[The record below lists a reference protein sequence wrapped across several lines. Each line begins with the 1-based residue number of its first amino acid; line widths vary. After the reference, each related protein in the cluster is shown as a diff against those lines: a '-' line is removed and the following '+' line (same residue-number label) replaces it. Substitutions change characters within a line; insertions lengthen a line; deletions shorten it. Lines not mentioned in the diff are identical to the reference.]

1 MDFTSLFNMQG
12 MMFCILALGW
22 YLRKSGM
29 IDKSGKALLSSLV
42 MNVTLPAS
50 IVKSFQMEFSM
61 NILKLTLEVIV
72 ISFLIQIFSN
82 LLSRVLYPGWSEE
95 SKKVLQYATIVSN
108 AGILGNAIAEG
119 IFGDLGIMYA
129 AVYTIPTRIFMWSVG
144 LTYFTEAPTKKEL
157 LKKVE
162 TKEKNWKEAV
172 KEAQDD
178 FDEDIINTLLIIGRS
193 RSKETDHYKDAL
205 KLLKARISNLESNL
219 HIEIDM
225 ERIEDRSKAL
235 SYIGLEIADALKEI
249 PAPAEE
255 VVEEQVEP
263 IVEPIQKAKK
273 VKAKKEKKVN
283 VAAIAEH
290 SNVEK
295 VEQPKVETIQK
306 VEEPQQ
312 EQYVTETFE
321 AKPSLW
327 QRFKNSKFVR
337 TIKYIMSIRV
347 VLEVPA
353 LPEGKTEN

>member
-22 YLRKSGM
+22 HLRKSGM

-61 NILKLTLEVIV
+61 DILKLTLEVIV

-157 LKKVE
+157 LKKVD
-162 TKEKNWKEAV
+162 TSMYH
-172 KEAQDD
+172 
-178 FDEDIINTLLIIGRS
+178 R
-193 RSKETDHYKDAL
+193 
-205 KLLKARISNLESNL
+205 NLYRHGTS
-219 HIEIDM
+219 
-225 ERIEDRSKAL
+225 
-235 SYIGLEIADALKEI
+235 GI
-249 PAPAEE
+249 P
-255 VVEEQVEP
+255 
-263 IVEPIQKAKK
+263 
-273 VKAKKEKKVN
+273 
-283 VAAIAEH
+283 
-290 SNVEK
+290 
-295 VEQPKVETIQK
+295 
-306 VEEPQQ
+306 
-312 EQYVTETFE
+312 
-321 AKPSLW
+321 
-327 QRFKNSKFVR
+327 
-337 TIKYIMSIRV
+337 
-347 VLEVPA
+347 VPA
-353 LPEGKTEN
+353 SRICKPDSPDGRRGEHVLRDASDRVYARGNPV

>member
-29 IDKSGKALLSSLV
+29 IDKSGKALISSLV

-61 NILKLTLEVIV
+61 DILKLTLEVIV

-157 LKKVE
+157 LK
-162 TKEKNWKEAV
+162 TS
-172 KEAQDD
+172 
-178 FDEDIINTLLIIGRS
+178 G
-193 RSKETDHYKDAL
+193 
-205 KLLKARISNLESNL
+205 
-219 HIEIDM
+219 
-225 ERIEDRSKAL
+225 
-235 SYIGLEIADALKEI
+235 I
-249 PAPAEE
+249 P
-255 VVEEQVEP
+255 
-263 IVEPIQKAKK
+263 
-273 VKAKKEKKVN
+273 
-283 VAAIAEH
+283 
-290 SNVEK
+290 
-295 VEQPKVETIQK
+295 
-306 VEEPQQ
+306 
-312 EQYVTETFE
+312 
-321 AKPSLW
+321 
-327 QRFKNSKFVR
+327 
-337 TIKYIMSIRV
+337 
-347 VLEVPA
+347 VPA
-353 LPEGKTEN
+353 SRICEPDSPDGRRGEHVLRDASDRVYARGNPV

>member
-61 NILKLTLEVIV
+61 DILKLTLEVIV

-144 LTYFTEAPTKKEL
+144 LTYFTEAPTNKECRDTS
-157 LKKVE
+157 VYHRNFYRHG
-162 TKEKNWKEAV
+162 TS
-172 KEAQDD
+172 
-178 FDEDIINTLLIIGRS
+178 G
-193 RSKETDHYKDAL
+193 
-205 KLLKARISNLESNL
+205 
-219 HIEIDM
+219 
-225 ERIEDRSKAL
+225 
-235 SYIGLEIADALKEI
+235 I
-249 PAPAEE
+249 P
-255 VVEEQVEP
+255 
-263 IVEPIQKAKK
+263 
-273 VKAKKEKKVN
+273 
-283 VAAIAEH
+283 
-290 SNVEK
+290 
-295 VEQPKVETIQK
+295 
-306 VEEPQQ
+306 
-312 EQYVTETFE
+312 
-321 AKPSLW
+321 
-327 QRFKNSKFVR
+327 
-337 TIKYIMSIRV
+337 
-347 VLEVPA
+347 VPA
-353 LPEGKTEN
+353 SRICKPDSPDDRRGEYVLRDASDRVYARGNPV

>member
-144 LTYFTEAPTKKEL
+144 LTLFYGGADEERAFKEGCD
-157 LKKVE
+157 
-162 TKEKNWKEAV
+162 TSMYH
-172 KEAQDD
+172 
-178 FDEDIINTLLIIGRS
+178 R
-193 RSKETDHYKDAL
+193 
-205 KLLKARISNLESNL
+205 NLYRHGTS
-219 HIEIDM
+219 
-225 ERIEDRSKAL
+225 
-235 SYIGLEIADALKEI
+235 GI
-249 PAPAEE
+249 P
-255 VVEEQVEP
+255 
-263 IVEPIQKAKK
+263 
-273 VKAKKEKKVN
+273 
-283 VAAIAEH
+283 
-290 SNVEK
+290 
-295 VEQPKVETIQK
+295 
-306 VEEPQQ
+306 
-312 EQYVTETFE
+312 
-321 AKPSLW
+321 
-327 QRFKNSKFVR
+327 
-337 TIKYIMSIRV
+337 
-347 VLEVPA
+347 VPA
-353 LPEGKTEN
+353 SRICKPDSPDGRRGEHVLRDASDRVYARGNPV

>member
-61 NILKLTLEVIV
+61 DILKLTLEVIV

-157 LKKVE
+157 LKKVV
-162 TKEKNWKEAV
+162 THPC
-172 KEAQDD
+172 
-178 FDEDIINTLLIIGRS
+178 IIGIFTGMVLLVSQFQLPGFVNQTVRTVAGANTFCAMLLIGC
-193 RSKETDHYKDAL
+193 TLA
-205 KLLKARISNLESNL
+205 
-219 HIEIDM
+219 
-225 ERIEDRSKAL
+225 
-235 SYIGLEIADALKEI
+235 EI
-249 PAPAEE
+249 PFKE
-255 VVEEQVEP
+255 VF
-263 IVEPIQKAKK
+263 
-273 VKAKKEKKVN
+273 
-283 VAAIAEH
+283 
-290 SNVEK
+290 
-295 VEQPKVETIQK
+295 T
-306 VEEPQQ
+306 
-312 EQYVTETFE
+312 
-321 AKPSLW
+321 
-327 QRFKNSKFVR
+327 R
-337 TIKYIMSIRV
+337 
-347 VLEVPA
+347 EVYY
-353 LPEGKTEN
+353 

>member
-29 IDKSGKALLSSLV
+29 IDRSGKALLSSLV

-61 NILKLTLEVIV
+61 DILKLTLEVIV

-157 LKKVE
+157 LKKVV
-162 TKEKNWKEAV
+162 THPC
-172 KEAQDD
+172 
-178 FDEDIINTLLIIGRS
+178 IIGIFYRHGTS
-193 RSKETDHYKDAL
+193 G
-205 KLLKARISNLESNL
+205 IS
-219 HIEIDM
+219 
-225 ERIEDRSKAL
+225 
-235 SYIGLEIADALKEI
+235 
-249 PAPAEE
+249 
-255 VVEEQVEP
+255 
-263 IVEPIQKAKK
+263 
-273 VKAKKEKKVN
+273 
-283 VAAIAEH
+283 
-290 SNVEK
+290 
-295 VEQPKVETIQK
+295 
-306 VEEPQQ
+306 
-312 EQYVTETFE
+312 
-321 AKPSLW
+321 
-327 QRFKNSKFVR
+327 
-337 TIKYIMSIRV
+337 
-347 VLEVPA
+347 VPA
-353 LPEGKTEN
+353 SRICKPDSPDGRWGEHVLRDASDRMYARGNPV

>member
-61 NILKLTLEVIV
+61 DILKLTLEVIV

-144 LTYFTEAPTKKEL
+144 LTYFTEVLISMQEL
-157 LKKVE
+157 KP
-162 TKEKNWKEAV
+162 
-172 KEAQDD
+172 
-178 FDEDIINTLLIIGRS
+178 INCLCVSIC
-193 RSKETDHYKDAL
+193 
-205 KLLKARISNLESNL
+205 RIFV
-219 HIEIDM
+219 
-225 ERIEDRSKAL
+225 L
-235 SYIGLEIADALKEI
+235 SLTF
-249 PAPAEE
+249 
-255 VVEEQVEP
+255 
-263 IVEPIQKAKK
+263 
-273 VKAKKEKKVN
+273 
-283 VAAIAEH
+283 AIAI
-290 SNVEK
+290 S
-295 VEQPKVETIQK
+295 
-306 VEEPQQ
+306 
-312 EQYVTETFE
+312 
-321 AKPSLW
+321 
-327 QRFKNSKFVR
+327 RFINSIKFVPSVFSHNIPCMVR
-337 TIKYIMSIRV
+337 LFRSPQHLI
-347 VLEVPA
+347 
-353 LPEGKTEN
+353 

>member
-129 AVYTIPTRIFMWSVG
+129 A
-144 LTYFTEAPTKKEL
+144 
-157 LKKVE
+157 
-162 TKEKNWKEAV
+162 N
-172 KEAQDD
+172 
-178 FDEDIINTLLIIGRS
+178 
-193 RSKETDHYKDAL
+193 
-205 KLLKARISNLESNL
+205 
-219 HIEIDM
+219 
-225 ERIEDRSKAL
+225 
-235 SYIGLEIADALKEI
+235 
-249 PAPAEE
+249 
-255 VVEEQVEP
+255 
-263 IVEPIQKAKK
+263 
-273 VKAKKEKKVN
+273 
-283 VAAIAEH
+283 
-290 SNVEK
+290 
-295 VEQPKVETIQK
+295 
-306 VEEPQQ
+306 
-312 EQYVTETFE
+312 
-321 AKPSLW
+321 
-327 QRFKNSKFVR
+327 
-337 TIKYIMSIRV
+337 
-347 VLEVPA
+347 
-353 LPEGKTEN
+353 

>member
-157 LKKVE
+157 LKKVVTHPCIIGIFTGMVLLVSQFQLPGFE
-162 TKEKNWKEAV
+162 NVTRRVNRPQLNLDAPSSVSIEELIKVSQDTVTRTEDDKKEPKRVQPASPIPLTYYEEIYRAESSANVTQFPSCFVSNATLSTQSPDTSRFHLYQTALKRSASEEVRLFSFAESIKPYSHHAPFYNPSFTSPSFTLILPLKW
-172 KEAQDD
+172 
-178 FDEDIINTLLIIGRS
+178 TLL
-193 RSKETDHYKDAL
+193 
-205 KLLKARISNLESNL
+205 
-219 HIEIDM
+219 
-225 ERIEDRSKAL
+225 
-235 SYIGLEIADALKEI
+235 
-249 PAPAEE
+249 P
-255 VVEEQVEP
+255 
-263 IVEPIQKAKK
+263 
-273 VKAKKEKKVN
+273 
-283 VAAIAEH
+283 
-290 SNVEK
+290 
-295 VEQPKVETIQK
+295 
-306 VEEPQQ
+306 
-312 EQYVTETFE
+312 
-321 AKPSLW
+321 
-327 QRFKNSKFVR
+327 
-337 TIKYIMSIRV
+337 
-347 VLEVPA
+347 
-353 LPEGKTEN
+353 LPN